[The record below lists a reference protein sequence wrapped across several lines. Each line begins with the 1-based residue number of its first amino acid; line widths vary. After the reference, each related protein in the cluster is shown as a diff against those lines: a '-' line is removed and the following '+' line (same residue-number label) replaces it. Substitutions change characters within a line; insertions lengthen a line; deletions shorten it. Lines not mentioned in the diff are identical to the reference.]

1 MIIIMQKS
9 LNHFGLPKNL
19 MKTLVKRL
27 FESKLHNKVGMIFSQ
42 KGLDKEF
49 LKIYMLGLDLVY
61 FQILNKPQV
70 SLFLKPTS

>member
-27 FESKLHNKVGMIFSQ
+27 FESKLHNKV
-42 KGLDKEF
+42 
-49 LKIYMLGLDLVY
+49 
-61 FQILNKPQV
+61 
-70 SLFLKPTS
+70 